1 MLSELIRRQI
11 GRLLDETGA
20 ALVGRDGERRRVSSL
35 LRQLV
40 EGSAD
45 AVLFSGLRD
54 VELKEL
60 SGTHAIYA
68 VRVT

>member
-20 ALVGRDGERRRVSSL
+20 ALAGRDGDWTRVSSP

-45 AVLFSGLRD
+45 AVLFNELREM
-54 VELKEL
+54 ELDGV
-60 SGTHAIYA
+60 SGTRSIDA
-68 VRVT
+68 VQVT